1 MTTEKDNT
9 ELIKE
14 FLKEFETARFNAVY
28 FLEKYWNKSNPD
40 KQIHATE
47 DDKQL
52 LYDKFKGAPFFS
64 DLDAIV
70 KYTDRVDAL
79 KAEGLKDWEI
89 DLKIRKGM

>member
-9 ELIKE
+9 EFTKE

-28 FLEKYWNKSNPD
+28 FLEKYWNRSNLD
-40 KQIHATE
+40 KQIE
-47 DDKQL
+47 LSDEDKQK

-79 KAEGLKDWEI
+79 KAEGLKDWEV
-89 DLKIRKGM
+89 DLKLKGM